1 MGAIGSMLGTAGGT
15 NGTGFSINNAVSTAQ
30 TNNAYD
36 LSTQALQQ
44 QNAFTQA
51 AQASG
56 LSGLGTQQN
65 VLNQLQGVAN
75 GTGPNPAQAQLAQAT
90 GANVANQAALMAG
103 QRGASQNVGMMAR
116 QAAQQGAATQQQ
128 SAGQAATLQA
138 QQSLGA
144 LQGMGSLA
152 TQQAGQAQNA
162 GAAQTQGSL
171 GLQSNLLNA
180 MTGQNSA
187 NASLIN
193 TSMGQQAQLI
203 GNVMGSA
210 GSAIGLANGGE
221 VPGMNIS
228 DSTPVNTKPSSG
240 QTGSSGGISQLAA
253 LLADGGS
260 VVPGS
265 GQYAPISANND
276 PWATLGTQNTQ
287 APAQAAP
294 VPAAYSNSKTSSAGP
309 KSNAGK
315 YLSGQSSGAGAAGNF
330 IGTAIGTG
338 LKNLFSSGSTASN
351 KSDNGGYDQ
360 YAGSGFSPAQMD
372 LESSR
377 SAAQSAG
384 GLPAISPVD
393 DQSGQMNPQE
403 QMPASSDGLPMA
415 AKGGRV
421 PALVSP
427 GEVYLDKK
435 AVNEVAKGK
444 DPIKA
449 GEKIPGKAKVKGNS
463 YANDTVPKTLESG
476 GIVLPKS
483 VMESKHPHW
492 AAHQFVSQIMAKNG
506 NMPSKAKKK

>member
-1 MGAIGSMLGTAGGT
+1 MGAIGGMLGLAGGT
-15 NGTGFSINNAVSTAQ
+15 NGTGATVTNAVTQGQ

-51 AQASG
+51 AQNSG
-56 LSGLGTQQN
+56 LQGLNTQQN

-103 QRGASQNVGMMAR
+103 QRGASQNVGLMAR

-138 QQSLGA
+138 QQSLSA

-152 TQQAGQAQNA
+152 STQAGQAQNA
-162 GAAQTQGSL
+162 GASQTQGSL

-187 NASLIN
+187 NAGLAQ
-193 TSMGQQAQLI
+193 TSMGQQA
-203 GNVMGSA
+203 NVLG
-210 GSAIGLANGGE
+210 GLTGAVGGAL
-221 VPGMNIS
+221 
-228 DSTPVNTKPSSG
+228 
-240 QTGSSGGISQLAA
+240 Q
-253 LLADGGS
+253 LLAGGGQ
-260 VVPGS
+260 VQPGS
-265 GQYAPISANND
+265 GQYAPVDPNND
-276 PWATLGTQNTQ
+276 PFASMQSASIPQPSTQ
-287 APAQAAP
+287 AP
-294 VPAAYSNSKTSSAGP
+294 VPAAPANSPQAGP
-309 KSNAGK
+309 KSAVGK
-315 YLSGQSSGAGAAGNF
+315 IMSAATSGQSSFDVGKQ
-330 IGTAIGTG
+330 IGQGIA
-338 LKNLFSSGSTASN
+338 NLFGPSKSSGAN
-351 KSDNGGYDQ
+351 NGGYDQ

-377 SAAQSAG
+377 SAAQNAG

-421 PALVSP
+421 PAMVSP

-492 AAHQFVSQIMAKNG
+492 EAMKFVKAIQAKNG
-506 NMPSKAKKK
+506 KGFK